1 MGNCWAIIAG
11 GGTGGHVIPAI
22 AIGRALVERGHPEDE
37 ILFVGAR
44 RGIEARLVPA
54 AGFQVVLLPGRGIA
68 RSLAIENIGAIAGLL
83 AAFVRA
89 IVLVGKRRPAVVV
102 SLGGFAAAPASVA
115 AVLWRIPLVLAEQ
128 NAIPT
133 STHRMLA
140 RFARA
145 SAVSFPGT
153 PLPRPTVT
161 GNPVRDEFFAVD
173 FSTDGRRRAREALGL
188 PEDRILLV
196 VTSGSLGSTR
206 INQAVAGLA
215 ERWRERDDVAIRHI
229 VGQRDWDEFRSDRGR
244 SEAAADEGGLVYQ
257 TIEYEDQMPLA
268 MAAADLVVGR
278 AGGATCAELGIAG
291 RAAILVP
298 LPIAPYDHQTFNAR
312 AFVDVEAAVLVP
324 DGDLTIDRL
333 EAEVAPLIADP
344 AQLAAMGDRARQLGY
359 PDAAARVAILVEET
373 VRGE

>member
-1 MGNCWAIIAG
+1 M
-11 GGTGGHVIPAI
+11 IPAI
-22 AIGRALVERGHPEDE
+22 AIGRALVERGHPEAE

-54 AGFQVVLLPGRGIA
+54 AGFQIVLLPGRGIA
-68 RSLAIENIGAIAGLL
+68 RRLAIENVGAIAGLL
-83 AAFVRA
+83 TAFLRA
-89 IVLVGKRRPAVVV
+89 IVLVGRRRPAVVV
-102 SLGGFAAAPASVA
+102 SLGGFAAAPASFA

-161 GNPVRDEFFAVD
+161 GNPVREEFLSVD
-173 FSTDGRRRAREALGL
+173 FSADGRRRAREALGL
-188 PEDRILLV
+188 PEDRILLL
-196 VTSGSLGSTR
+196 VTSGSLGSRR

-215 ERWRERDDVAIRHI
+215 ERWRERDDVAIRHV
-229 VGQRDWDEFRSDRGR
+229 VGERDWDQFRSDGWRR
-244 SEAAADEGGLVYQ
+244 EAGAGEGGLVYQ
-257 TIEYEDQMPLA
+257 TIEYENQMPLA

-278 AGGATCAELGIAG
+278 AGGTCAELGIAG

-312 AFVDVEAAVLVP
+312 AFVDVGAAVLVP
-324 DGDLTIDRL
+324 DGDLTVDRL

-359 PDAAARVAILVEET
+359 PDAAARVAVLVEET